1 MKDSL
6 KKYINDHRDEFD
18 TLEVP
23 DEMFDKIMSKLDN
36 TTPSVGKTRS
46 IFPMKTWAIAASVA
60 VIVSLGIFNLWQEK
74 EIDKTVF
81 ATKQTPNKE
90 DKNLVET
97 SISKKELE
105 TSIIDT
111 KTQKNTA
118 KILANNS
125 SDSPKQSIDNQNSI
139 PNYNTED
146 ENHSD
151 KANAIELMNNQFSAS
166 SRLQGIALVK
176 SFSAYDSKIIDLLSE
191 KAISDEN
198 TNVRLAA
205 VSALEM
211 QRQNPVVTNRI
222 QQIFVQ
228 QNDAMVQ
235 KELISFLAEKQ
246 SSELSPEVNTK
257 LLALAKDPTTVDF
270 VKDEAYAVLMK
281 Y

>member
-6 KKYINDHRDEFD
+6 KKYINEHRDEFD
-18 TLEVP
+18 NLEVP

-46 IFPMKTWAIAASVA
+46 ILPLKTWAIASSIA
-60 VIVSLGIFNLWQEK
+60 VILSLGIFNLNQEK
-74 EIDKTVF
+74 EIDKTSF
-81 ATKQTPNKE
+81 AAKETPKREN
-90 DKNLVET
+90 ET
-97 SISKKELE
+97 LDNTIPENETEISKNQTE
-105 TSIIDT
+105 T
-111 KTQKNTA
+111 KKV
-118 KILANNS
+118 LANNS
-125 SDSPKQSIDNQNSI
+125 S
-139 PNYNTED
+139 
-146 ENHSD
+146 NHSKKSIENQDFVPKHHIENKNSFD
-151 KANAIELMNNQFSAS
+151 KANAIELIDNEFSAS

-176 SFSAYDSKIIDLLSE
+176 RFSDYDSKIIELLSE

-205 VSALEM
+205 VSALEI
-211 QRQNPVVTNRI
+211 QHQNPAVTERI

-228 QNDAMVQ
+228 QNDPMVQ
-235 KELISFLAEKQ
+235 KELISFLAEKP

-257 LLALAKDPTTVDF
+257 LLALAQDPTTVDF

>member
-18 TLEVP
+18 NLEVP

-36 TTPSVGKTRS
+36 STPSVGKTRS
-46 IFPMKTWAIAASVA
+46 IFPLKTWAIASSIA
-60 VIVSLGIFNLWQEK
+60 VILSLGIFNLWQEK
-74 EIDKTVF
+74 EIDKTVI
-81 ATKQTPNKE
+81 ATKQSPKKE
-90 DKNLVET
+90 DENPAET
-97 SISKKELE
+97 SILKNGLE
-105 TSIIDT
+105 TSIIEN
-111 KTQKNTA
+111 KIQKNTA
-118 KILANNS
+118 KVFAHKS
-125 SDSPKQSIDNQNSI
+125 SDDSKQSIDNQNFV
-139 PNYNTED
+139 PNYNIED

-151 KANAIELMNNQFSAS
+151 KTSAIELINNEFSAS

-176 SFSAYDSKIIDLLSE
+176 NFSDYDSKIIDLLSE

-198 TNVRLAA
+198 TNVRLSA
-205 VSALEM
+205 VSALET
-211 QRQNPVVTNRI
+211 QKQNPAVTDRI
-222 QQIFVQ
+222 QQIFIQ
-228 QNDAMVQ
+228 QNDPMVQ

>member
-18 TLEVP
+18 NLEVP
-23 DEMFDKIMSKLDN
+23 DEMFDKIMSKLDD

-46 IFPMKTWAIAASVA
+46 IFPLKTLAIAASIA
-60 VIVSLGIFNLWQEK
+60 VILSLGIFNFWQDKEIEKTIAQEK
-74 EIDKTVF
+74 IKT
-81 ATKQTPNKE
+81 TDE
-90 DKNLVET
+90 DFVDILN
-97 SISKKELE
+97 
-105 TSIIDT
+105 
-111 KTQKNTA
+111 QKNELITA
-118 KILANNS
+118 KIKTSKQEVVSKVLVNN
-125 SDSPKQSIDNQNSI
+125 DSNHSKKSIKEPDFV
-139 PNYNTED
+139 PNYNIKD
-146 ENHSD
+146 ENHFD
-151 KANAIELMNNQFSAS
+151 KAHAIELINNEFSAS

-176 SFSAYDSKIIDLLSE
+176 DFSEYDSKIIDLLSE

-198 TNVRLAA
+198 TNVRLSA

-211 QRQNPVVTNRI
+211 QRQNPAVTDRI

-228 QNDAMVQ
+228 QNDPMVQ
-235 KELISFLAEKQ
+235 KELISFLAEKP
-246 SSELSPEVNTK
+246 SSDLSPEVNIK

>member
-1 MKDSL
+1 MKDPL
-6 KKYINDHRDEFD
+6 KKYIQDHRDEFD

-23 DEMFDKIMSKLDN
+23 DEMYDKIMSKLDSS
-36 TTPSVGKTRS
+36 TPSVGKSRS
-46 IFPMKTWAIAASVA
+46 IVSWKTWTIAASVA
-60 VIVSLGIFNLWQEK
+60 IILSLGIFNLWQEK
-74 EIDKTVF
+74 EIDKTDF
-81 ATKQTPNKE
+81 ATKQIPEKE
-90 DKNLVET
+90 EENLVNTNLKKESET
-97 SISKKELE
+97 SKTE
-105 TSIIDT
+105 T

-118 KILANNS
+118 KVPAHNS
-125 SDSPKQSIDNQNSI
+125 SDYPKQSLDNQHSI
-139 PNYNTED
+139 PNYNIEN

-166 SRLQGIALVK
+166 SRLQGIAMIK
-176 SFSAYDSKIIDLLSE
+176 SFSDYDSKIIDFLSE

-205 VSALEM
+205 VSALEI
-211 QRQNPVVTNRI
+211 QTQNPAVADRI

-228 QNDAMVQ
+228 QNDPMIQ
-235 KELISFLAEKQ
+235 KELISFLSGKQ

-257 LLALAKDPTTVDF
+257 LLALAQDPTTAAF

>member
-18 TLEVP
+18 NLEVP

-46 IFPMKTWAIAASVA
+46 IFPMKNWAIASSIV
-60 VIVSLGIFNLWQEK
+60 VILSLGIFNLWQEK
-74 EIDKTVF
+74 EIDKTVI
-81 ATKQTPNKE
+81 ATKQTPKKE
-90 DKNLVET
+90 DENLVET
-97 SISKKELE
+97 TIPKNGLE
-105 TSIIDT
+105 TSLIENTI
-111 KTQKNTA
+111 QKNTE
-118 KILANNS
+118 KVLANNS
-125 SDSPKQSIDNQNSI
+125 SDSPKQSIGNQNSI
-139 PNYNTED
+139 PNYNIED
-146 ENHSD
+146 ENYYD
-151 KANAIELMNNQFSAS
+151 KVNAIELINNEFSAS

-176 SFSAYDSKIIDLLSE
+176 SFSDYDSKIIDLLSE

-198 TNVRLAA
+198 TNVRLSA
-205 VSALEM
+205 VSALEI
-211 QRQNPVVTNRI
+211 QKQNPAITERI
-222 QQIFVQ
+222 QQIFIQ
-228 QNDAMVQ
+228 QNDPMVQ